1 MLKFESRVIGD
12 TWEMLTEYF
21 TCMCRGDNPN
31 AFIRVRKFPL
41 RDVLYSILNSQGQSL
56 DLELRDYMKTAHPG
70 ENISISKA
78 AYHNQ
83 REKLDPAA
91 IEYLYKF
98 HNKNY
103 YTDPETYRKTLNG
116 YYVFGVDVSD
126 IRIPATPEN
135 LDIYGDIGCAA
146 KKECHIRMSAVYD
159 LLNHMIVDA
168 SCNPYCF
175 DPIDTGF
182 NQVMNIPAN
191 IGADYPTISIF
202 DRGYGSVPLF
212 MKLNDA
218 GKKFVVRIK
227 VNDFLKE
234 ELQSLKTDDEDITI
248 KITQNRRANH
258 LGTNDA
264 EIMNSRDKFDIR
276 VVRVWVPDE
285 DGPYS
290 LFVTNLPREEFPQNV
305 FYDLYHLRWGIETE
319 FQLLKG
325 RLQLE
330 NVAGTKN
337 RIILQDIYAKFYISN
352 LMEDMAGEVE
362 HEQKEHLEN
371 DYKYPQKINRAY
383 AIGVLKD
390 DLIYA
395 LLSPDPNEKMRVMN
409 GIYEDISR
417 KHSPVRKGRNPKR
430 NNPKYSTRHSNT
442 HKNCF

>member
-1 MLKFESRVIGD
+1 MLRFESHMIDD
-12 TWEMLTEYF
+12 TWEMLTESYA
-21 TCMCRGDNPN
+21 CMCRGDNPN
-31 AFIRVRKFPL
+31 AFIRIRKFPL
-41 RDVLYSILNSQGQSL
+41 SDVLYSILNSQGQSL

-70 ENISISKA
+70 ESISKA

-83 REKLDPAA
+83 REKLNPAA

-98 HNKNY
+98 HNKNFY
-103 YTDPETYRKTLNG
+103 ADPETYRKTLKG
-116 YYVFGVDVSD
+116 YYLFGVDVTD
-126 IRIPATPEN
+126 IKIPATPEN
-135 LDIYGDIGCAA
+135 LDIYGDNGCEA
-146 KKECHIRMSAVYD
+146 KKECHIKMSAVYD
-159 LLNHMIVDA
+159 LLNQMIVDA
-168 SCNPYCF
+168 SCNPYRF
-175 DPIDTGF
+175 DPIETGF

-191 IGADYPTISIF
+191 IGTDVPYISIY

-212 MKLNDA
+212 MKLDDA

-227 VNDFLKE
+227 VNEFLKE

-258 LGTNDA
+258 LGTNDEA
-264 EIMNSRDKFDIR
+264 IMYSRDSFTIR
-276 VVRVWVPDE
+276 VVRVWVPNNE

-290 LFVTNLPREEFPQNV
+290 LYITNLSREEFPQEI

-319 FQLLKG
+319 FQLLKD

-330 NVAGTKN
+330 NVTGTKN
-337 RIILQDIYAKFYISN
+337 AIILQDIYAKLYISN

-362 HEQKEHLEN
+362 HKQKEHLEN
-371 DYKYPQKINRAY
+371 DYKYPHKINRSY

-395 LLSPDPNEKMRVMN
+395 LLTTDPNEKIRVMN
-409 GIYEDISR
+409 GIYEDISK
-417 KHSPVRKGRNPKR
+417 KHNPVRKGRNPKR